1 MDAMDSKD
9 VLGGGAASQ
18 ASKPLSFQ
26 TSAQAEAD
34 RLSAW
39 AQGWA
44 KSMARWRTVRH
55 RWGAKGKKTLVRVAS
70 NPPLECMREILAYL
84 SSAAGA
90 KGLFCDGKAIGDWA
104 PMSAW
109 YEETRAEDGT
119 QAVTVRVFQA
129 LRDPA
134 DGEADGPFLVQ
145 DGCVWKV
152 SHTFY
157 WDVAEVKA
165 VPASAS
171 GVAYEIQGLRR
182 DEETGLYSYA
192 LVKRERVAVE
202 VGPWEAHQD
211 GYQTRERA
219 LLLGLRDEDESTVD
233 QKVAAFAQKAGLRL
247 TDGDGVTVDIQ
258 KQKNDDCTT
267 DVTIENAT
275 EQSVPGASVTTAEDA
290 FGKRTTTVDRNAAAA
305 VGAPAA
311 LGGETRAEQTPGGR
325 YDNTTQTYTPK
336 TVEGAVTEETET
348 LYEAETSETDRNVEA
363 GENRESRIVNRES
376 RALTG
381 DGEASGSGAEPL
393 QEDQA
398 SNPPSLQTSESG
410 VIRRIRRSLTPEGK
424 IDRVTVTRKELA
436 VSDAE
441 TVTAQGALSKTVRVT
456 HRNQAE
462 AKVPELVGTG
472 DPAQGTI
479 LRSTVAKTPGNL
491 RDVTVETTTS
501 TAVAEGLAGG
511 SCDTTLFEHRHAKV
525 ARNQKTAPAE
535 ATVAGGGKTYRVSSR
550 LNEDGTFDTEST
562 VTEELTVA
570 EAQRS
575 FVETAFQKEEVT
587 QDRNATSA
595 GADGAAP
602 EAAGAGN
609 VITRVDNAKTPG
621 GRYVASVTKTT
632 PKAAS
637 VTITLAKKDDRQ
649 TKKLWF
655 RNQTLTWLQEQLGSY
670 SEGSVQQNEFGLY
683 DGTLI
688 VTVDDSG
695 SASGGGTVN
704 IPTYEASRQET
715 DIDDDV
721 DREAGVIHRVLHI
734 RTIVEGVL
742 NDNAQAAYAKCAASK
757 GPSSVRYL
765 GGRTIEQG
773 GRGYYEY
780 RYVSQVTT
788 QTLDIPLT
796 STDSGHTY

>member
-1 MDAMDSKD
+1 MKPTSTQTSTDAPNGAVPISP
-9 VLGGGAASQ
+9 VSPVSPAAS
-18 ASKPLSFQ
+18 ADGGE
-26 TSAQAEAD
+26 AE
-34 RLSAW
+34 RLTAW

-157 WDVAEVKA
+157 WDVAEVEA
-165 VPASAS
+165 VPTSAS

-202 VGPWEAHQD
+202 VGPWLAHQD
-211 GYQTRERA
+211 AFEDRERA
-219 LLLGLRDEDESTVD
+219 LLLGVRDEEGSTVD
-233 QKVAAFAQKAGLRL
+233 QKVAAFAQEAEMKL

-275 EQSVPGASVTTAEDA
+275 EQAVAGASVAVAEDA
-290 FGKRTTTVDRNAAAA
+290 FGTRTTTVDRGQTVAAESS
-305 VGAPAA
+305 AA
-311 LGGETRAEQTPGGR
+311 LGGETRAEKTPGGR
-325 YDNTTQTYTPK
+325 FTNTTQTYVPK
-336 TVEGAVTEETET
+336 TVEGAVTEETAT
-348 LYEAETSETDRNVEA
+348 LYESESTVTDRNTDASADAPDGAAPESPVSPESPETSP
-363 GENRESRIVNRES
+363 GTITRVRE
-376 RALTG
+376 
-381 DGEASGSGAEPL
+381 
-393 QEDQA
+393 Q
-398 SNPPSLQTSESG
+398 
-410 VIRRIRRSLTPEGK
+410 LTPEGK

-441 TVTAQGALSKTVRVT
+441 KVTAAGALSKTVRVT

-462 AKVPELVGTG
+462 AKVAKLVGTG

-535 ATVAGGGKTYRVSSR
+535 ATTAGDGKTYRVSSR

-562 VTEELTVA
+562 VTEELTVEA
-570 EAQRS
+570 AQRS

-637 VTITLAKKDDRQ
+637 VTITLAKKDGRQ

-655 RNQTLTWLQEQLGSY
+655 RNQTLTWLQGQLTTY
-670 SEGSVQQNEFGLY
+670 PEGSVQQNDFGLY

-695 SASGGGTVN
+695 SSSGGGTVS

-742 NDNAQAAYAKCAASK
+742 NDNAQAAYVKCAASK
-757 GPSSVRYL
+757 GPSSVQYL

-773 GRGYYEY
+773 GRGYYSY
-780 RYVSQVTT
+780 RYVQSVTT
-788 QTLDIPLT
+788 KTEDIPLT
-796 STDSGHTY
+796 TTDGSGHVMGGGAA

>member
-1 MDAMDSKD
+1 MKTADQTT
-9 VLGGGAASQ
+9 GT
-18 ASKPLSFQ
+18 Q
-26 TSAQAEAD
+26 TSSDAPNGALDSRFTIHDSRASGEAE
-34 RLSAW
+34 RLTAW

-157 WDVAEVKA
+157 WDVAEVET

-192 LVKRERVAVE
+192 LVRRERVAVE

-219 LLLGLRDEDESTVD
+219 LLLGLRDEEESTVD
-233 QKVAAFAQKAGLRL
+233 QKVAAFAQEHTLPL
-247 TDGDGVTVDIQ
+247 EDGGGKIVDVQ

-267 DVTIENAT
+267 DVTVEVTT
-275 EQSVPGASVTTAEDA
+275 EESVPGASVTTAEDA

-325 YDNTTQTYTPK
+325 YDNTTQVYTPK

-348 LYEAETSETDRNVEA
+348 LYESESSTTDRN
-363 GENRESRIVNRES
+363 
-376 RALTG
+376 T
-381 DGEASGSGAEPL
+381 EASTDAPDGAAPESP
-393 QEDQA
+393 A
-398 SNPPSLQTSESG
+398 SPESPETTPG
-410 VIRRIRRSLTPEGK
+410 TITRVREQLTPEGK

-436 VSDAE
+436 VSEAE
-441 TVTAQGALSKTVRVT
+441 KVTAQGALSKTERVT
-456 HRNQAE
+456 HRNQTADKAAE
-462 AKVPELVGTG
+462 LTAGT
-472 DPAQGTI
+472 PAQGTV
-479 LRSTVAKTPGNL
+479 RRATVAKTPGNL
-491 RDVTVETTTS
+491 RDVTLETTTS
-501 TAVAEGLAGG
+501 AAVAAGEAGG
-511 SCDTTLFEHRHAKV
+511 SCDTTIFEHRHAEV
-525 ARNQKTAPAE
+525 ARNQTSAPDE

-562 VTEELTVA
+562 VTEELEVE
-570 EAQRS
+570 EAQTIAA
-575 FVETAFQKEEVT
+575 ETAFEKT
-587 QDRNATSA
+587 STSTDRNADA
-595 GADGAAP
+595 PAAAP
-602 EAAGAGN
+602 EAPSAANGN
-609 VITRVDNAKTPG
+609 ALTRAENAKTPG
-621 GRYVASVTKTT
+621 GRYVASVTTTT
-632 PKAAS
+632 PKPAQLAL
-637 VTITLAKKDDRQ
+637 TLAKKDGRQ
-649 TKKLWF
+649 VKRLWF
-655 RNQTLTWLQEQLGSY
+655 RNQSADWVARQAQGYTDGSA
-670 SEGSVQQNEFGLY
+670 QQNDFGLY
-683 DGTLI
+683 DGSFQLVLT
-688 VTVDDSG
+688 DKDYE
-695 SASGGGTVN
+695 GGDRIS
-704 IPTYEASRQET
+704 IPTHENAFQEVRCN
-715 DIDDDV
+715 DEV
-721 DREAGVIHRVLHI
+721 DREQGVIHRV
-734 RTIVEGVL
+734 TYTSTVVEGVL
-742 NDNAQAAYAKCAASK
+742 NDNADAAYAKCAGSVGPAS
-757 GPSSVRYL
+757 VNYL
-765 GGRTIEQG
+765 GGRTVEQG
-773 GRGYYEY
+773 GRGYYSY
-780 RYVSQVTT
+780 RYVQSVTT
-788 QTLDIPLT
+788 KTEDIPLST
-796 STDSGHTY
+796 TDSASGHVMGAGA

>member
-1 MDAMDSKD
+1 MKTADQTT
-9 VLGGGAASQ
+9 GT
-18 ASKPLSFQ
+18 Q
-26 TSAQAEAD
+26 TSSDAPNGALDSRFTIHDSRASGEAE
-34 RLSAW
+34 RLTAW

-70 NPPLECMREILAYL
+70 DPPLECMREILAYL

-152 SHTFY
+152 SHTFH
-157 WDVAEVKA
+157 WDVAEVET

-192 LVKRERVAVE
+192 LVRRERVAVE

-233 QKVAAFAQKAGLRL
+233 QKVAAFAQKAELKL
-247 TDGDGVTVDIQ
+247 TDGDGVTVDVQ

-275 EQSVPGASVTTAEDA
+275 EQSVPGASVAVAEDA
-290 FGKRTTTVDRNAAAA
+290 FGKRTTTVDRGQTVA
-305 VGAPAA
+305 VSAPAA

-325 YDNTTQTYTPK
+325 YVNTTQTYTPK

-348 LYEAETSETDRNVEA
+348 LYESESSTTDRN
-363 GENRESRIVNRES
+363 
-376 RALTG
+376 T
-381 DGEASGSGAEPL
+381 EASTDAPDGAAP
-393 QEDQA
+393 
-398 SNPPSLQTSESG
+398 ESPETVPG
-410 VIRRIRRSLTPEGK
+410 TITRVREQLTPEGK
-424 IDRVTVTRKELA
+424 IDRVTTTRTERP
-436 VSDAE
+436 VSEAE
-441 TVTAQGALSKTVRVT
+441 KVTAQGALSKTVRVT

-462 AKVPELVGTG
+462 AKVAELVGTG
-472 DPAQGTI
+472 DPAQGTV

-501 TAVAEGLAGG
+501 TAVAEGQAGG

-525 ARNQKTAPAE
+525 ARNQTSAPAE
-535 ATVAGGGKTYRVSSR
+535 ATAAGGGKTYRVSSR
-550 LNEDGTFDTEST
+550 LNEDGTFDTESV

-570 EAQRS
+570 AAQTIH
-575 FVETAFQKEEVT
+575 VETAFRKEAVT
-587 QDRNATSA
+587 QDRNAVSA
-595 GADGAAP
+595 TA
-602 EAAGAGN
+602 AAGAPGAAN
-609 VITRVDNAKTPG
+609 QNAITRTENVKTPG
-621 GRYVASVTKTT
+621 GRYVATVTTTT
-632 PKAAS
+632 PKAAE
-637 VTITLAKKDDRQ
+637 VEVTLAKQDGRR

-655 RNQTLTWLQEQLGSY
+655 RNQPLTWLQGQLTTY
-670 SEGSVQQNEFGLY
+670 PEGSVQENDFGLY

-688 VTVDDSG
+688 VTLDESG
-695 SASGGGTVN
+695 SASGGGS
-704 IPTYEASRQET
+704 IKFPTYEESRQET

-721 DREAGVIHRVLHI
+721 DREAGVIHRVIHI

-742 NDNAQAAYAKCAASK
+742 NDNAQAAYAKCADSK
-757 GPSSVRYL
+757 GPSAVRYL

-788 QTLDIPLT
+788 QSLDIPLT
-796 STDSGHTY
+796 ATDGTGHTY

>member
-1 MDAMDSKD
+1 MEITGTQTSTDAPNGATPVSP
-9 VLGGGAASQ
+9 VSPVSPAAASGE
-18 ASKPLSFQ
+18 
-26 TSAQAEAD
+26 TE

-44 KSMARWRTVRH
+44 KSIARWRTVRH

-70 NPPLECMREILAYL
+70 NPPLECMREILDYL

-157 WDVAEVKA
+157 WDVAEVEA
-165 VPASAS
+165 VPAGAS

-192 LVKRERVAVE
+192 LVMRERVAVE
-202 VGPWEAHQD
+202 VGPWENHQD

-275 EQSVPGASVTTAEDA
+275 EESVPGASVTTAEDA

-311 LGGETRAEQTPGGR
+311 LGGETRAEKTPGGR
-325 YDNTTQTYTPK
+325 FTNTTQTYVPK

-348 LYEAETSETDRNVEA
+348 LYESESTVTDRN
-363 GENRESRIVNRES
+363 
-376 RALTG
+376 T
-381 DGEASGSGAEPL
+381 EASTDAPDGAAPESP
-393 QEDQA
+393 A
-398 SNPPSLQTSESG
+398 SPESPETTPG
-410 VIRRIRRSLTPEGK
+410 TITRVREQLTPEGK

-436 VSDAE
+436 VSEAE
-441 TVTAQGALSKTVRVT
+441 KVTAAGALSKTVRVT
-456 HRNQAE
+456 HRNQTADKAAE
-462 AKVPELVGTG
+462 LTAGT
-472 DPAQGTI
+472 PAQGTI

-501 TAVAEGLAGG
+501 TAVAEGQAGG

-535 ATVAGGGKTYRVSSR
+535 AAQAGGGKTYRVSSR

-570 EAQRS
+570 KAQT
-575 FVETAFQKEEVT
+575 VAAETAFEKT
-587 QDRNATSA
+587 STSTDRNANA
-595 GADGAAP
+595 PAADPAAP
-602 EAAGAGN
+602 SDAN
-609 VITRVDNAKTPG
+609 QHVLTRAENAKTPG
-621 GRYVASVTKTT
+621 GRYVASTTTTT
-632 PKAAS
+632 PKAAQL
-637 VTITLAKKDDRQ
+637 TLLLAKKDGRQ
-649 TKKLWF
+649 VKKLWF
-655 RNQTLTWLQEQLGSY
+655 RNQSAAWVAEQALNFTDGSA
-670 SEGSVQQNEFGLY
+670 QQNDFGLF
-683 DGTLI
+683 DGTFQVVL
-688 VTVDDSG
+688 DDSG
-695 SASGGGTVN
+695 ASGGGGTVN
-704 IPTYEASRQET
+704 IPTHENTFQEVRYN
-715 DIDDDV
+715 DDV
-721 DREAGVIHRVLHI
+721 DREAGVIHRV
-734 RTIVEGVL
+734 TYTSVIVEGVL
-742 NDNAQAAYAKCAASK
+742 NDNADAAYSKCANSVGPAS
-757 GPSSVRYL
+757 VQYL

-773 GRGYYEY
+773 GRGYYSY
-780 RYVSQVTT
+780 RYVQSVTT
-788 QTLDIPLT
+788 KTEDIPLT
-796 STDSGHTY
+796 TTDGSGHVMGGGAA

>member
-1 MDAMDSKD
+1 
-9 VLGGGAASQ
+9 
-18 ASKPLSFQ
+18 
-26 TSAQAEAD
+26 
-34 RLSAW
+34 
-39 AQGWA
+39 
-44 KSMARWRTVRH
+44 
-55 RWGAKGKKTLVRVAS
+55 
-70 NPPLECMREILAYL
+70 MREILAYL

-157 WDVAEVKA
+157 WDVAEVET

-182 DEETGLYSYA
+182 DDETGLYSYA

-275 EQSVPGASVTTAEDA
+275 EESVPGASVTTAEDA

-348 LYEAETSETDRNVEA
+348 LYESESSTTDRN
-363 GENRESRIVNRES
+363 
-376 RALTG
+376 T
-381 DGEASGSGAEPL
+381 EASTDAPDGAAPESP
-393 QEDQA
+393 A
-398 SNPPSLQTSESG
+398 SPESPETVPG
-410 VIRRIRRSLTPEGK
+410 TITRVREQLTPEGK
-424 IDRVTVTRKELA
+424 IDRVTVTRKELP

-441 TVTAQGALSKTVRVT
+441 KVTAAGALSKTVRVT
-456 HRNQAE
+456 HRNQSETKA
-462 AKVPELVGTG
+462 AELVGTG

-491 RDVTVETTTS
+491 RDVTMETTTS
-501 TAVAEGLAGG
+501 TAVAAG
-511 SCDTTLFEHRHAKV
+511 
-525 ARNQKTAPAE
+525 
-535 ATVAGGGKTYRVSSR
+535 
-550 LNEDGTFDTEST
+550 
-562 VTEELTVA
+562 
-570 EAQRS
+570 
-575 FVETAFQKEEVT
+575 
-587 QDRNATSA
+587 
-595 GADGAAP
+595 
-602 EAAGAGN
+602 
-609 VITRVDNAKTPG
+609 
-621 GRYVASVTKTT
+621 
-632 PKAAS
+632 
-637 VTITLAKKDDRQ
+637 
-649 TKKLWF
+649 
-655 RNQTLTWLQEQLGSY
+655 
-670 SEGSVQQNEFGLY
+670 
-683 DGTLI
+683 
-688 VTVDDSG
+688 
-695 SASGGGTVN
+695 
-704 IPTYEASRQET
+704 
-715 DIDDDV
+715 
-721 DREAGVIHRVLHI
+721 
-734 RTIVEGVL
+734 
-742 NDNAQAAYAKCAASK
+742 
-757 GPSSVRYL
+757 
-765 GGRTIEQG
+765 
-773 GRGYYEY
+773 
-780 RYVSQVTT
+780 
-788 QTLDIPLT
+788 
-796 STDSGHTY
+796 

>member
-1 MDAMDSKD
+1 MEITGTQTSTDAPNGATPVSP
-9 VLGGGAASQ
+9 VSPVSPAAASGE
-18 ASKPLSFQ
+18 
-26 TSAQAEAD
+26 AE

-70 NPPLECMREILAYL
+70 NPPLECMREILDYL

-129 LRDPA
+129 LRDPE

-157 WDVAEVKA
+157 WDVAEVEA
-165 VPASAS
+165 VPTSAS

-233 QKVAAFAQKAGLRL
+233 QKVEAFAQKAEMKL

-275 EQSVPGASVTTAEDA
+275 EQAVAGASVAVAEDA
-290 FGKRTTTVDRNAAAA
+290 FGTRTTTVDRGQTVAAESS
-305 VGAPAA
+305 AA
-311 LGGETRAEQTPGGR
+311 LGGETRAEKTPGGR
-325 YDNTTQTYTPK
+325 FTNTTQTYVPK
-336 TVEGAVTEETET
+336 TVEGAVTEETAT
-348 LYEAETSETDRNVEA
+348 LYESESTVTDRNTDASADAPDGAAPESPVSPESPETSP
-363 GENRESRIVNRES
+363 GTITRVRE
-376 RALTG
+376 
-381 DGEASGSGAEPL
+381 
-393 QEDQA
+393 Q
-398 SNPPSLQTSESG
+398 
-410 VIRRIRRSLTPEGK
+410 LTPEGK
-424 IDRVTVTRKELA
+424 IDRVTVTRKELP

-441 TVTAQGALSKTVRVT
+441 KVTAQGALSKTVRVT

-462 AKVPELVGTG
+462 AKVPKLVGTG
-472 DPAQGTI
+472 DPAQGTV
-479 LRSTVAKTPGNL
+479 RRATVAKTPGDL

-501 TAVAEGLAGG
+501 TAVAEGRAGG

-535 ATVAGGGKTYRVSSR
+535 ATTAGGGKTYRVSSR

-562 VTEELTVA
+562 VTEELTV
-570 EAQRS
+570 EDAQRS
-575 FVETAFQKEEVT
+575 YVETAFQKEEVT
-587 QDRNATSA
+587 QDRNAASRQRRHPGGQREDPRRTLRRERDEDDA
-595 GADGAAP
+595 EGGLRHHHPRQEGRPPDQEALVPQPDAHL
-602 EAAGAGN
+602 AAGATDDLSRGQ
-609 VITRVDNAKTPG
+609 RPAERLRPLRRHPHRHG
-621 GRYVASVTKTT
+621 GRQRLLLRRRHRQHPHLRSL
-632 PKAAS
+632 PPG
-637 VTITLAKKDDRQ
+637 DR
-649 TKKLWF
+649 
-655 RNQTLTWLQEQLGSY
+655 
-670 SEGSVQQNEFGLY
+670 
-683 DGTLI
+683 
-688 VTVDDSG
+688 
-695 SASGGGTVN
+695 
-704 IPTYEASRQET
+704 
-715 DIDDDV
+715 
-721 DREAGVIHRVLHI
+721 HRRRRRPRGRRHPSCPPHPHHRRRRPL
-734 RTIVEGVL
+734 
-742 NDNAQAAYAKCAASK
+742 KCAASK
-757 GPSSVRYL
+757 GPSSVQYL

-773 GRGYYEY
+773 GRGYYSY
-780 RYVSQVTT
+780 RYVQSVTT
-788 QTLDIPLT
+788 KTEDIPLT

>member
-1 MDAMDSKD
+1 MEITGTQTSTDAPNGATPVSP
-9 VLGGGAASQ
+9 VSPASPAAASGE
-18 ASKPLSFQ
+18 
-26 TSAQAEAD
+26 AE
-34 RLSAW
+34 RLTAW

-44 KSMARWRTVRH
+44 KSVARWRTVRH

-70 NPPLECMREILAYL
+70 NPPLECMREILDYL

-157 WDVAEVKA
+157 WDVAEVEA

-192 LVKRERVAVE
+192 LVMRERVAVE
-202 VGPWEAHQD
+202 VGPWENHQD

-219 LLLGLRDEDESTVD
+219 LLLGLREEEESTVD

-275 EQSVPGASVTTAEDA
+275 EESVPGASVTTAEDA

-325 YDNTTQTYTPK
+325 YDNTTQVYTPK

-348 LYEAETSETDRNVEA
+348 LYESESSTTDRN
-363 GENRESRIVNRES
+363 
-376 RALTG
+376 T
-381 DGEASGSGAEPL
+381 EASTDAPDGAAPESP
-393 QEDQA
+393 A
-398 SNPPSLQTSESG
+398 SPESPETTPG
-410 VIRRIRRSLTPEGK
+410 TITRVREQLTPEGK

-436 VSDAE
+436 VSEAE
-441 TVTAQGALSKTVRVT
+441 KVTAAGALSKTVRVT
-456 HRNQAE
+456 HRNQTADKAAE
-462 AKVPELVGTG
+462 LTAGT
-472 DPAQGTI
+472 PAQGTI

-501 TAVAEGLAGG
+501 TAVAEGQAGG
-511 SCDTTLFEHRHAKV
+511 SCDTTLFEHRHANV

-535 ATVAGGGKTYRVSSR
+535 AAQAGGGKTYRVSSR

-570 EAQRS
+570 KAQRS

-655 RNQTLTWLQEQLGSY
+655 RNQPLTWLQEQLGSY

-695 SASGGGTVN
+695 SASGGGTVS